1 MTLKTSG
8 FNLVDLEKPN
18 KDIDSMFNIE
28 ENMNIMQEKPKK
40 KKIKFNFDNLFPAPK
55 NNKSMGLDDFGNQSN
70 AFEGVI

>member
-8 FNLVDLEKPN
+8 FNLIDLEKPN

-28 ENMNIMQEKPKK
+28 DTMQMQEKPKK
-40 KKIKFNFDNLFPAPK
+40 KKIKFNFDHLFPAPK
-55 NNKSMGLDDFGNQSN
+55 NNKSMGLDDFGNQSK

>member
-8 FNLVDLEKPN
+8 FNLVDLEKPK

-28 ENMNIMQEKPKK
+28 DTMQMQEKPKK
-40 KKIKFNFDNLFPAPK
+40 KKIKFNVDNLFPAPK